1 MRTMSISLNE
11 TLYDKLKYMIP
22 SKKISNFVS
31 NAIAKELEKKEL
43 ELTLAYKDAEQDNER
58 QNLLK
63 EWDAIDDINKK

>member
-11 TLYDKLKYMIP
+11 ILYNKLKYMIP

-31 NAIAKELEKKEL
+31 NAIAKELEKKDL

-58 QNLLK
+58 QKLLK
-63 EWDAIDDINKK
+63 EWDAIDDISKK

>member
-1 MRTMSISLNE
+1 MKTMSISLNE

>member
-1 MRTMSISLNE
+1 MSISLNE

-43 ELTLAYKDAEQDNER
+43 ELTLAYKYAEQDNER

-63 EWDAIDDINKK
+63 EWDAIDDISKK

>member
-63 EWDAIDDINKK
+63 EWDSIDDISKK

>member
-1 MRTMSISLNE
+1 MKTMSISLNE

-31 NAIAKELEKKEL
+31 NAIAKELKKKEL

-63 EWDAIDDINKK
+63 EWDAIDDISKK

>member
-1 MRTMSISLNE
+1 MSISLNE

-43 ELTLAYKDAEQDNER
+43 EFTLAYKDAEQDNER

-63 EWDAIDDINKK
+63 EWDAIDDISKK

>member
-1 MRTMSISLNE
+1 
-11 TLYDKLKYMIP
+11 MIP

-63 EWDAIDDINKK
+63 EWDAIDDISKK

>member
-63 EWDAIDDINKK
+63 EWDAIDNISKK

>member
-63 EWDAIDDINKK
+63 EWDAIDDISKK

>member
-1 MRTMSISLNE
+1 MSISLNE

-63 EWDAIDDINKK
+63 EWDAIDNISKK

>member
-1 MRTMSISLNE
+1 MSISLNE

-63 EWDAIDDINKK
+63 EWDAIDDISKK

>member
-43 ELTLAYKDAEQDNER
+43 ELTLTYKDAEQDNER

-63 EWDAIDDINKK
+63 EWDAIDDISKK